1 MRGSTYIE
9 YKGTILEIEYDYSP
23 GTPDVWY
30 LPNGDPGYPGDPP
43 EMDIEAIKICDINIY
58 ELLSQEVIEAID
70 KLTFDKIEN
79 QLN

>member
-9 YKGTILEIEYDYSP
+9 YKGIILEIEYDYTP
-23 GTPDVWY
+23 GRPGVWT
-30 LPNGDPGYPGDPP
+30 LPNGDPGYPSESP
-43 EMDIEAIKICDINIY
+43 EMDIEAIKICDGNIY
-58 ELLSQEVIEAID
+58 DLLSQETIDAID